1 MQRGTRRTEQRAA
14 GRRTPFPVVVII
26 GLAVAAAALAA
37 CSSGPAP
44 PALTATRQVH
54 VSPVSA
60 DGSPVRGFRTTQTVP
75 GASCEAGS
83 EAIGRACTGQCVAWR
98 TLALFDPCWAAR
110 AATPTVLCLPFPW
123 SVTDIRLEV
132 GAPLSAIPAEPR
144 STTNEPWG
152 VELATGQRCVLLQ
165 GAHSPV
171 RPARVIDYYCNA
183 GLSLLRGLS
192 RAAPVWRAASVT
204 GAPGKQA
211 LGPSEQIKIA
221 WFGRP
226 DSYF

>member
-1 MQRGTRRTEQRAA
+1 MQRGTRRTGTRTG
-14 GRRTPFPVVVII
+14 GRTTPFPVLMLIL
-26 GLAVAAAALAA
+26 LAVVAAGLAA

-44 PALTATRQVH
+44 AALTATRQVH

-60 DGSPVRGFRTTQTVP
+60 DGSPVRGFRTTQTVS

-83 EAIGRACTGQCVAWR
+83 EAIGRAYRCIAGNS
-98 TLALFDPCWAAR
+98 LFDPCWAAR
-110 AATPTVLCLPFPW
+110 AAAPIVLCLPFPW
-123 SVTDIRLEV
+123 SVTDVRLEV
-132 GAPLSAIPAEPR
+132 GAPLSAIPAEPG
-144 STTNEPWG
+144 SNEPWG

-165 GAHSPV
+165 GAHSLF
-171 RPARVIDYYCNA
+171 AGRVIDYYCNA

-204 GAPGKQA
+204 GAAGKQA

-226 DSYF
+226 DGYF

>member
-1 MQRGTRRTEQRAA
+1 MQRGTRRTGTRTG
-14 GRRTPFPVVVII
+14 GRTTPFPVLMLIL
-26 GLAVAAAALAA
+26 LAVVAAGLAA

-44 PALTATRQVH
+44 AALTATRQVH

-60 DGSPVRGFRTTQTVP
+60 DGSPVRGFRTTQTVS

-83 EAIGRACTGQCVAWR
+83 EAIGRAYRCIAGNS
-98 TLALFDPCWAAR
+98 LFDPCWAAR
-110 AATPTVLCLPFPW
+110 AAAPTVLCLPFPW
-123 SVTDIRLEV
+123 SVTDVRLEV
-132 GAPLSAIPAEPR
+132 GAPLSAIPAEPG
-144 STTNEPWG
+144 SNEPWG

-165 GAHSPV
+165 GAHSLF
-171 RPARVIDYYCNA
+171 AGRVIDYYCNA

-204 GAPGKQA
+204 GAAGKQA

>member
-1 MQRGTRRTEQRAA
+1 MQRGTRRTGTRTG
-14 GRRTPFPVVVII
+14 GRTTPFPVLMLIL
-26 GLAVAAAALAA
+26 LAVVAAGLAA

-44 PALTATRQVH
+44 AALTATRQVH

-60 DGSPVRGFRTTQTVP
+60 DGSPVRGFRTTQTVS

-83 EAIGRACTGQCVAWR
+83 EAIGRAYRCIAGNS
-98 TLALFDPCWAAR
+98 LFDPCWAAR
-110 AATPTVLCLPFPW
+110 AAAPIVLCLPFPW
-123 SVTDIRLEV
+123 SVTDVRLEV
-132 GAPLSAIPAEPR
+132 GAPLSAIPAEPG
-144 STTNEPWG
+144 SNEPWG

-165 GAHSPV
+165 GAHSLF
-171 RPARVIDYYCNA
+171 AGRVIDYYCNA

-204 GAPGKQA
+204 GAAGKQA